1 MKKLFTLCLVVMT
14 MLPAFAKDYTDQ
26 LEVIVNGQSAVQE
39 ATISVTKQDDGK
51 YTLSLNNFMLQA
63 DEGPMGIGNIV
74 LTDIEGVE
82 ADGKT
87 TIKINKDIVIQEG
100 SDPSVPFW
108 MGPMLGPV
116 PINTVAE
123 LRGDK
128 LYVVI
133 DIDMMSSLQQIIKVV
148 FGNGGYQ
155 LPNSGFESFHDD
167 GSKGVEPV
175 AWHSFKSATG
185 KQAGMA
191 SSLGNG
197 VNKSDET
204 RPGSKGKSSAV
215 VNSGAF
221 SLSIFGI
228 NVVANGTMTTGR
240 LNAESTSAED
250 KSNHAFL
257 DMSKTD
263 VDANGDPFYTVL
275 NARPD
280 SIAVWVKFTQGKAN
294 SEHPYATISA
304 IITDG
309 SYYQDPEDKTYNNKV
324 AKASNTE
331 IATEGGNW
339 QRLSIPFE
347 YFRTTAQPKAIL
359 VTASTNADPGQGSNG
374 DKLYLDDISLIYN
387 HALYS
392 LTIKG
397 KKVELQDGVTDYTLD
412 VDGDISEDDIVATS
426 NGMGA
431 TIEKN
436 ITKEDNQTVVS
447 VKVLS
452 NDLKESTTAKV
463 TIHQTNAIH
472 PSSVVPV
479 AADEVYS
486 IDGKRVNETQTGRI
500 YIKKGK
506 NGTVKK
512 VIRR

>member
-1 MKKLFTLCLVVMT
+1 
-14 MLPAFAKDYTDQ
+14 
-26 LEVIVNGQSAVQE
+26 
-39 ATISVTKQDDGK
+39 
-51 YTLSLNNFMLQA
+51 
-63 DEGPMGIGNIV
+63 
-74 LTDIEGVE
+74 
-82 ADGKT
+82 
-87 TIKINKDIVIQEG
+87 
-100 SDPSVPFW
+100 
-108 MGPMLGPV
+108 
-116 PINTVAE
+116 
-123 LRGDK
+123 
-128 LYVVI
+128 
-133 DIDMMSSLQQIIKVV
+133 
-148 FGNGGYQ
+148 
-155 LPNSGFESFHDD
+155 
-167 GSKGVEPV
+167 
-175 AWHSFKSATG
+175 
-185 KQAGMA
+185 
-191 SSLGNG
+191 
-197 VNKSDET
+197 
-204 RPGSKGKSSAV
+204 
-215 VNSGAF
+215 
-221 SLSIFGI
+221 
-228 NVVANGTMTTGR
+228 MTTGR
-240 LNAESTSAED
+240 LNAESTTAAD

-374 DKLYLDDISLIYN
+374 DKL
-387 HALYS
+387 
-392 LTIKG
+392 G
-397 KKVELQDGVTDYTLD
+397 QKVELQDGVTDYTLD

-431 TIEKN
+431 TIEKS

-463 TIHQTNAIH
+463 TIPQTNAIH
-472 PSSVVPV
+472 PSMVVPV

-506 NGTVKK
+506 NGTAKK

>member
-1 MKKLFTLCLVVMT
+1 MKRIITLLVSVIT
-14 MLPAFAKDYTDQ
+14 TLSALATDYTDQ
-26 LEVIVNGQSAVQE
+26 LEVIVNGESATQN

-51 YTLSLNNFMLQA
+51 YTLNLKNFVLQS
-63 DEGPMGIGNIV
+63 DDQTMGIGNIT

-82 ADGKT
+82 KDGVT
-87 TIKINKDIVIQEG
+87 TIKINKSINITEG
-100 SDPSVPFW
+100 DDTSVGMW
-108 MGPMLGPV
+108 MGPMLGAV

-185 KQAGMA
+185 KEAGLA
-191 SSLGNG
+191 SILGNG
-197 VNKSDET
+197 VNKSDDT

-221 SLSIFGI
+221 SLF

-240 LNAESTSAED
+240 LNAGSPTAAD

-359 VTASTNADPGQGSNG
+359 VTASTNADPGEGSDG

-397 KKVELQDGVTDYTLD
+397 QKVELQEGVTEYTLD

-431 TIEKN
+431 TIEKS

-463 TIHQTNAIH
+463 TISQTNAIH
-472 PSSVVPV
+472 PSMVVPV